1 MKLSIGVRSLLLQ
14 IGSLVLTY
22 FLLLSLK
29 FSFDLVVSLLFA
41 ILLHCSIAGVAALIL
56 RFDWWWSLIQFSF
69 PLLVYFSYQQNI
81 SPHFYLLGLFV
92 LSLLFWST
100 YRTQVPY
107 YPSKAILIEPI
118 LDLLPIDREFKF
130 IDLGSGMGGLLIKLS
145 QRATSGR
152 FYGVEIAPLPWLVST
167 LRATIA
173 KTGVKINLGS
183 YTECNLASFDIVF
196 CYLSPAAMPSIWGQV
211 QAQMRPGSIFL
222 SYEFVVPDIEP
233 DLRLELEPSGPILF
247 GWRI

>member
-1 MKLSIGVRSLLLQ
+1 LKLSIGIRSLLLQ
-14 IGSLVLTY
+14 TGCLVLTY
-22 FLLLSLK
+22 SLLVFLK
-29 FSFDLVVSLLFA
+29 FSFNLSVSLLFA
-41 ILLHCSIAGVAALIL
+41 LLLHCSIAGVAALIL

-69 PLLVYFSYQQNI
+69 PLLVYVSYQQNI

-118 LDLLPIDREFKF
+118 LGLLPVDRTFSF
-130 IDLGSGMGGLLIKLS
+130 IDLGSGMGGLLLKLS
-145 QRATSGR
+145 RRTKLGR

-167 LRATIA
+167 LRAMIV

-183 YTECNLASFDIVF
+183 YTELNLASFDIVF
-196 CYLSPAAMPSIWGQV
+196 CYLSPAAMPSIWEKVRAEMQ
-211 QAQMRPGSIFL
+211 PGSIFL
-222 SYEFVVPDIEP
+222 SYEFVVPGVEP
-233 DLRLELEPSGPILF
+233 DMRLELEVNGPILF
-247 GWRI
+247 GWCI